1 MLKEHRTSVKFTAE
15 ERETPQIKRLE
26 RLLNAQKSQPRLV
39 GSSGEEIL
47 LPDSVYQALEQVIH
61 AMASGQAITLV
72 PSDREMTTQ
81 QAADFLNVSRPYLI
95 KLLEQGDIPYT
106 KIRTHRRVRSQDI
119 MAYKQQRDAQRRQH
133 LSEFTA
139 FLEDEGFYDQESHEI
154 ER

>member
-1 MLKEHRTSVKFTAE
+1 MPKEHKTSVQFMAE
-15 ERETPQIKRLE
+15 ERETSHIKRLE

-47 LPDSVYQALEQVIH
+47 LPDSVYQALRQVIH
-61 AMASGQAITLV
+61 AMASGQGITLV
-72 PSDREMTTQ
+72 PNDREMTTQ
-81 QAADFLNVSRPYLI
+81 QAADFLNMSRPYLI
-95 KLLEQGDIPYT
+95 KLLEQGDISYT
-106 KIRTHRRVRSQDI
+106 KVGAHRRIRSQDI

-139 FLEDEGFYDQESHEI
+139 FLQDEGFYSQESHEI